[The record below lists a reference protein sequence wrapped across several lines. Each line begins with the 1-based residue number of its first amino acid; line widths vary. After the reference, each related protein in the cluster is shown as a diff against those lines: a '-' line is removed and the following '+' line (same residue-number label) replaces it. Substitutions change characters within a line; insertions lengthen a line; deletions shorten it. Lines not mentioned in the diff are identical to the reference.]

1 MPFLRVIRDKRGYET
16 TYLMHWFREGNRQQ
30 SRILYVFRT
39 PGGVRVGRPP
49 MEADVLRQLEARH
62 PEIEFDWDSVL
73 DNRQVVEPPSDLRR
87 PRKRQRDDDA
97 PAPSAAP
104 PAAPAA
110 RPEPPKPEPRP
121 RFVVPGK
128 IEGDT
133 PDTQVAFLEHWYA
146 LIREQVLQRATDPA
160 RRDALIEMTERLNPV
175 AWTDADAITAG
186 LQNAADALERLSRLF
201 AKRRRRTRRSA
212 RPQPGAAVEP
222 AGDASVTSQEDAM
235 TAAPE
240 DDAEAGDSLDS

>member
-1 MPFLRVIRDKRGYET
+1 
-16 TYLMHWFREGNRQQ
+16 MHWFREGNRQQ

-39 PGGVRVGRPP
+39 PGGVRVGRPAL
-49 MEADVLRQLEARH
+49 EADVLRQLEARH
-62 PEIEFDWDSVL
+62 PEIEFDWESVL
-73 DNRQVVEPPSDLRR
+73 DNRQIVEPPSDLRR

-97 PAPSAAP
+97 PAPPSAP
-104 PAAPAA
+104 PAAPAV

-128 IEGDT
+128 IEGET
-133 PDTQVAFLEHWYA
+133 PDVQVAFLEHWYA

-160 RRDALIEMTERLNPV
+160 RREAIIEMTERLNPA
-175 AWTDADAITAG
+175 AWTDADTITTG

-212 RPQPGAAVEP
+212 RPQSDTRVEP
-222 AGDASVTSQEDAM
+222 GSADA
-235 TAAPE
+235 AAASA
-240 DDAEAGDSLDS
+240 DDAEVAASVDDRADADTGDSLDD